1 MDIMSMLPLLMMM
14 NGNKNG
20 NHQKAGGFD
29 MAQMLNLMTMMNGGG
44 FNQNATK
51 SQNVP
56 PVQDF
61 SAMQSMLTPEVLALL
76 KHFQK

>member
-1 MDIMSMLPLLMMM
+1 MDIMNMLPLLMMM

-20 NHQKAGGFD
+20 TQQKSGGFD
-29 MAQMLNLMTMMNGGG
+29 IAQMLNLMTMMNGGG
-44 FNQNATK
+44 LNQNATK

-61 SAMQSMLTPEVLALL
+61 NNLQSMLTPEVLALL
-76 KHFQK
+76 KQFQK